1 MLDGLSRPVLVLT
14 QDGVTQ
20 HLSHNNSQYVTSQP
34 ASRMKGG
41 CAHIEILS

>member
-1 MLDGLSRPVLVLT
+1 MLDGPNRPVLVLQ
-14 QDGVTQ
+14 QDGVTR
-20 HLSHNNSQYVTSQP
+20 HLNYNNSPFVTSQP